1 MDLNRTGRN
10 VMVERDQT
18 KHERDLLAT
27 ALGDLLVALGGATAG
42 VPLTLPQLLLLA
54 DDAIR
59 HLGGDPDA

>member
-1 MDLNRTGRN
+1 
-10 VMVERDQT
+10 MVERDQT